1 MSGSLDAVGHT
12 AEQHLSGACALVLL
26 ATVAAAAARGAP
38 GREIALASL
47 ASTVAAVLVF
57 QIARTR
63 SRSGVPAALGL
74 ALAAATV
81 GLVWLAGL
89 RPGVQLVAYAP
100 LLVVAAGTL
109 GVTTAFLIADAL
121 VLVWAL
127 LAGLAAGGWLG
138 IAGELPVAP
147 LAVGLALASAL
158 LFLNGVVVSAAWA
171 FGARDPVRIRELER
185 RSADRDRLAEQ
196 MTRWEPLATSGRLV
210 ANVAHE
216 VTNPLQA
223 MHHLVHLLL
232 EDTPAPDPRRE
243 QILLLRGAVER
254 IALYVE
260 QLSDFHRANEDPG
273 SSDVNATVRDVL
285 RFLERQLETANVKL
299 SQELQQALPPAAIGS
314 AALRQVLLNVILN
327 GVESMQQGGEL
338 LVSSRVAGGWLQ
350 LVVRDTGRGVETA
363 DPARADTPGPPGPG
377 PAGDI
382 QLGLMLTRRMLQRHG
397 GRIRIDGMPGA
408 GTEVTLELPAAEG
421 AA

>member
-1 MSGSLDAVGHT
+1 MGCSIDT
-12 AEQHLSGACALVLL
+12 AARTAGRHLAGVCALVLF

-38 GREIALASL
+38 LPEIAFASI
-47 ASTVAAVLVF
+47 ASTAVALAVWR
-57 QIARTR
+57 IARAR

-74 ALAAATV
+74 ALTAATA

-89 RPGVQLVAYAP
+89 RPGAQLVAYAP

-109 GVTTAFLIADAL
+109 GVTAAFLVADAL

-147 LAVGLALASAL
+147 FAVGLALASAL
-158 LFLNGVVVSAAWA
+158 LFLNGVVVSTAWA
-171 FGARDPVRIRELER
+171 FGARDPARIRELER
-185 RSADRDRLAEQ
+185 RSADRDQLAEQ

-260 QLSDFHRANEDPG
+260 QLSDFHRAGEDPG
-273 SSDVNATVRDVL
+273 PSDVNATARDVL

-299 SQELQQALPPAAIGS
+299 SQDLQQALPPAAVGS
-314 AALRQVLLNVILN
+314 VALRQALLNVILN

-338 LVSSRVAGGWLQ
+338 LVSSRILDGWVQ
-350 LVVRDTGRGVETA
+350 LIVRDTGRDLA
-363 DPARADTPGPPGPG
+363 ADDPARAGEPGAGPPGEVE
-377 PAGDI
+377 
-382 QLGLMLTRRMLQRHG
+382 LGLMLTRRMLQRHG
-397 GRIRIDGMPGA
+397 GRIRIAKLPGA

-421 AA
+421 SA